1 MFQSQKEAI
10 LAKEAETGVR
20 DIAARRAFNQALTGG
35 ERRCTTEY
43 IENTVNTANKLF
55 RMGKCTSGGCY
66 WDQDEA
72 KCYTEKSQT
81 GSDEL
86 KKDMEVIQEG
96 ARRARDFAKSLP
108 AEQAA
113 LEEKER
119 LVRAESARQEA
130 EIQQALANLMKA
142 RADAAEAAA
151 EAETEAQQ
159 KDDEALAN
167 QLKATAEEVKSNKQ
181 SERDEIQQKTEEL
194 RIQIE
199 QATDD
204 QEREELQGL
213 LDRYLS
219 LLNALSRSWERIQA
233 SLKRTLT
240 WWSQEEEHFKG
251 GESRYNQ
258 AQCDLITSKDA
269 WSSPVVRAMPTEEM
283 VCMAAHCRKMNA
295 KTDQERDEAQK
306 IIDEDCS

>member
-204 QEREELQGL
+204 QERRASGSS
-213 LDRYLS
+213 RPLS
-219 LLNALSRSWERIQA
+219 LSSQRSEPKLGENPGQ
-233 SLKRTLT
+233 SQETLT
-240 WWSQEEEHFKG
+240 WWSQEEEHFKE

-258 AQCDLITSKDA
+258 AQCDLIT
-269 WSSPVVRAMPTEEM
+269 
-283 VCMAAHCRKMNA
+283 
-295 KTDQERDEAQK
+295 
-306 IIDEDCS
+306 